1 MTARSI
7 ARSSHGEPTCPFTV
21 HCGQELFMRACFL
34 GQNICVLGRGIAM
47 LQSPPIVV
55 EAPPKELGA
64 LPRQDGPPVQDYCAA
79 KDTVP
84 DQPGT

>member
-1 MTARSI
+1 
-7 ARSSHGEPTCPFTV
+7 
-21 HCGQELFMRACFL
+21 
-34 GQNICVLGRGIAM
+34 M

-79 KDTVP
+79 KDTVL